1 MMTEHLVRTGERDE
15 RLWQD
20 AGKGQ
25 GLVEQVTGK
34 SIRLKCLGK
43 EAGRWWWPQRQE
55 KCMEKLQRQTDG
67 DDLMGNWGAEFSLI
81 GWRECRPR
89 MCEETAR
96 NPSRATCKKKE
107 SSLIPTALWIDL
119 YSLYL
124 VWETEKA
131 KMRAKNENTGPEFSH
146 TWRKQLFR
154 VVLVF
159 FLTPFVPFYIKLF
172 WEMGISISM

>member
-15 RLWQD
+15 RRWQD

-55 KCMEKLQRQTDG
+55 KCTEKLQRQTDG
-67 DDLMGNWGAEFSLI
+67 DDLMGNWGAEFSLT
-81 GWRECRPR
+81 GWKECRPR

-107 SSLIPTALWIDL
+107 SSLIPTALWIV
-119 YSLYL
+119 L
-124 VWETEKA
+124 VLTVLS
-131 KMRAKNENTGPEFSH
+131 MRNWKGKNESKEWEYRT
-146 TWRKQLFR
+146 R
-154 VVLVF
+154 VFTYLKEA
-159 FLTPFVPFYIKLF
+159 TI
-172 WEMGISISM
+172 